1 MKNKENDKTNDYV
14 NKLDDSDLKVLNE
27 VKSIVE
33 MFKKPFWKFVLGIII
48 VSSLLNICYILGYVV
63 GQILSKI

>member
-33 MFKKPFWKFVLGIII
+33 MFKKPFWKFVIGIII